1 MDPTCIIKNN
11 NLNFSSSF
19 ILSNISSTLSPISQ
33 SNGLLISS
41 SIFIDTEDSV
51 NEISTYVRIS
61 NFTVENIHNFER
73 PLLTFLG
80 SKPTFIE
87 LDNFTGK

>member
-1 MDPTCIIKNN
+1 MDPYCIIKNN

-19 ILSNISSTLSPISQ
+19 ILSNISSTLTPISQ
-33 SNGLLISS
+33 LNGLPISS
-41 SIFIDTEDSV
+41 SIFIDSEDSV

-61 NFTVENIHNFER
+61 NFTVENIHNFKR
-73 PLLTFLG
+73 PLLTFLDA
-80 SKPTFIE
+80 KPTLIE